1 MNSQGKYSLSNIHNS
16 KVRRFGTAKR
26 KSLNENKQS
35 KYLNLNIA
43 PGPGNYRLPSDFGYY
58 ANKKAFLK

>member
-26 KSLNENKQS
+26 KSLNENKQT
-35 KYLNLNIA
+35 

-58 ANKKAFLK
+58 VNKKAFLK